1 MLKAVAGAI
10 GGFGVS
16 ATTIS
21 SSNDNLILRNNGQIT
36 GSQVLFTGGDI
47 GGFTVNATTIS
58 SSNFIL
64 DAGNERLVLGSANK
78 ITMQGG
84 GTDNFI
90 TMGSKTAFAQT
101 STAGVILGMDNNVP
115 SFDLTRNANNYVRFD
130 TSTGVDIKTDTF
142 KLDTA
147 TLDIDS
153 STSRIQVVN
162 GSSNEVIRFGEISD
176 SASDLYGLKVYD
188 GSGTAD
194 SNILVKLG
202 GEGNTI
208 GGWTITNDQIQS
220 DNLIIHSSGRL
231 ETADFASGVKGWRI
245 SSEGNGEAEFEN
257 ATIRGTLSTAVF
269 EKETVNAVGGQLY
282 VANSTALTGS
292 GVTSASFTTMSV
304 VNVSGFVQNE
314 ICLLYTSPSP
324 RDS

>member
-1 MLKAVAGAI
+1 
-10 GGFGVS
+10 
-16 ATTIS
+16 
-21 SSNDNLILRNNGQIT
+21 
-36 GSQVLFTGGDI
+36 
-47 GGFTVNATTIS
+47 
-58 SSNFIL
+58 
-64 DAGNERLVLGSANK
+64 
-78 ITMQGG
+78 
-84 GTDNFI
+84 
-90 TMGSKTAFAQT
+90 MGSKTVAQS

-115 SFDLTRNANNYVRFD
+115 SFDLTRNATNYMRFD

-188 GSGTAD
+188 GSGTVD

-231 ETADFASGVKGWRI
+231 ETSDFASGVKGWRI
-245 SSEGNGEAEFEN
+245 SSEGNGQAEFEN
-257 ATIRGTLSTAVF
+257 VQF
-269 EKETVNAVGGQLY
+269 VELY
-282 VANSTALTGS
+282 
-292 GVTSASFTTMSV
+292 
-304 VNVSGFVQNE
+304 Q
-314 ICLLYTSPSP
+314 LLYLKKKL
-324 RDS
+324 